1 MNGNVVIVGSGHA
14 GVSVAFKLRTLGFK
28 GTITVIGEDIYLPYH
43 RPPLSKKFIANL
55 ADEGRLYLKPKSQ
68 YSSEQIDLRLDC
80 RVNAIHRSKKQIEL
94 ADGQRIHYDTLV
106 LATGARARTLSE
118 EQGGRAQNIHTLRS
132 LSDAKRIRDAFTQN
146 KNLLVVG
153 GGYIG
158 LEMAAVARS
167 LGLQVTL
174 IEREHRILG
183 RVAAAQTAAHFK
195 TLHQQHG
202 VRVLE
207 GVGLKYLEQS
217 NDRVEK
223 AGLSDGTVIDVDVV
237 VVGIGVIPDVKLAQ
251 EAGLKVANGI
261 VVDHAGR
268 TSDTAIY
275 AVGDCASFTF
285 REQMIRLESVQ
296 NAVDMAEVVGRSI
309 TGESASYDCQPWF
322 WSDQYATKL
331 QIAGLNSGYTHVA
344 VRKKND
350 SSLSIWY
357 FDRKRLIA
365 VDAINDAKS
374 FMTARRWLSSGQ
386 SPDLGELANESLE
399 LSTLTLSEQTDLV
412 T

>member
-43 RPPLSKKFIANL
+43 RPPLSKKYIANL
-55 ADEGRLYLKPKSQ
+55 GDEERLYLKPESQ
-68 YSSEQIDLRLDC
+68 YRSEQIDLRLNC
-80 RVNAIHRSKKQIEL
+80 RVNAIHRSQNQIEL
-94 ADGQRIHYDTLV
+94 EDGQRVHYDTLV

-118 EQGGRAQNIHTLRS
+118 EQGGRAQNIHTLRN
-132 LSDAKRIRDAFTQN
+132 LSDAKRIRDTFTPN

-174 IEREHRILG
+174 IEREDRILG

-195 TLHQQHG
+195 SLHQKHG
-202 VRVLE
+202 VRILE
-207 GVGLKYLEQS
+207 GVGINYLERS
-217 NDRVEK
+217 DDRVEK
-223 AGLSDGTVIDVDVV
+223 AGLSDGTEIDVDVV
-237 VVGIGVIPDVKLAQ
+237 VVGIGVIPDVTLAKD
-251 EAGLKVANGI
+251 AGLQVANGI

-275 AVGDCASFTF
+275 AIGDCASFAF
-285 REQMIRLESVQ
+285 RDQMIRLESVQ
-296 NAVDMAEVVGRSI
+296 NAVDMAEVVARSI
-309 TGESASYDCQPWF
+309 TGASASYDCQPWF
-322 WSDQYATKL
+322 WSDQYTTKL
-331 QIAGLNSGYTHVA
+331 QIAGLNLGYTHVA
-344 VRKKND
+344 VRRKND

-357 FDRKRLIA
+357 FAGERLIA
-365 VDAINDAKS
+365 VDAVNDAKA

-386 SPDLGELANESLE
+386 SPDLDGIANESLE
-399 LSTLTLSEQTDLV
+399 LNTLTLSEKTDLV